1 MYASWFV
8 IFVLDMKLLTVS
20 SQVHSE
26 GPGASPG
33 ARAQERCPTLA
44 PLLELV
50 KNATQQME
58 KTTLPERNLRD
69 FFSAQNWGGWGG
81 YAQKCVFLR
90 KTMNKVVKIVASRF
104 YMVRIGDQNL
114 IKATTNKHRG

>member
-1 MYASWFV
+1 MGNN
-8 IFVLDMKLLTVS
+8 
-20 SQVHSE
+20 QVHSE

-69 FFSAQNWGGWGG
+69 FFLSTKLGGDGG
-81 YAQKCVFLR
+81 VMQQKCVFLR
-90 KTMNKVVKIVASRF
+90 KTMNKIVKIVASRF

-114 IKATTNKHRG
+114 IKAATNKHRGWTCEKIGL